1 MDLGVI
7 DMEIEIDDS
16 IEMPDPVA
24 SIAFDDLDQTTT
36 SGVDMVSVVYRSKSR
51 LSSNICTINSL

>member
-51 LSSNICTINSL
+51 LSSNICIINSL

>member
-24 SIAFDDLDQTTT
+24 SMAFDDLDQATT
-36 SGVDMVSVVYRSKSR
+36 SGVDMVSVVYISKSR

>member
-24 SIAFDDLDQTTT
+24 SMAYDDLVQTTT
-36 SGVDMVSVVYRSKSR
+36 SGVDMVSVVYRFKSR
-51 LSSNICTINSL
+51 LSLNICTINSP